1 MCLQNQALRLK
12 YTQGHVCLYAQWWAH
27 YQHLPCKGAHRIR
40 IKLCQQNP
48 PHPMRKLNSWWAGLR
63 EGSSSGGLACH
74 VKLNLPSAYSS
85 TSFFSSS
92 SPCGILLSC
101 CLPATPLHPLHEAP
115 HRSRSSG
122 RSTLPVLASSSP
134 TVPSRRICSP
144 PQAPAPLSSTQLP
157 GGSQA
162 LHPARALGRL
172 LDPLPLRTQVSGRS
186 QRFYAPKAPT
196 KVAEAATPAT
206 LQAVHN
212 LKKLHGALRPAIP
225 CPLQQLTGILNS
237 SVTFSGWKLTDWLF
251 RIEFTVAT
259 TELVIHGHGCCF
271 IILYQIENCHVA
283 QAVPNVGGCCWTFP
297 HFPLTTEKVRGGAM
311 ALAEGEMGCSGP

>member
-115 HRSRSSG
+115 HRSSG

-134 TVPSRRICSP
+134 LCP
-144 PQAPAPLSSTQLP
+144 P
-157 GGSQA
+157 GGSA
-162 LHPARALGRL
+162 HPLRLLPHPAAPAAWGESGTAPSQGTRA
-172 LDPLPLRTQVSGRS
+172 PSG
-186 QRFYAPKAPT
+186 PT
-196 KVAEAATPAT
+196 
-206 LQAVHN
+206 
-212 LKKLHGALRPAIP
+212 ALEDTGVR
-225 CPLQQLTGILNS
+225 QLTEVLCTQS
-237 SVTFSGWKLTDWLF
+237 SHQGGWSCHTCNTSGS
-251 RIEFTVAT
+251 
-259 TELVIHGHGCCF
+259 
-271 IILYQIENCHVA
+271 
-283 QAVPNVGGCCWTFP
+283 P
-297 HFPLTTEKVRGGAM
+297 
-311 ALAEGEMGCSGP
+311 